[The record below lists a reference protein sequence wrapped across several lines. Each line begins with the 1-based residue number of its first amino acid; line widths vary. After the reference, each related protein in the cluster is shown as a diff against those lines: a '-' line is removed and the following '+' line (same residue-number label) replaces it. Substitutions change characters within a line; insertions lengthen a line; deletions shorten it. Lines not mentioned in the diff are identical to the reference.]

1 MKKFRYLLLLTLAF
15 AIFFPVFQ
23 SCKKGEGDPF
33 FSIYSR
39 KARLCNEWKVSK
51 YIETYEI
58 KDTTITTEIDENKKK
73 IKVEARFID
82 TTIYRYHL
90 LTGELTYKFEKDGS
104 YERYEAFT
112 DDTTFVNNVTVQTGL
127 WYFTGG
133 GKGSSTKEKEL
144 LALQMTQLTFNPM
157 SPTTYTIT
165 YSGDN
170 ELDIY
175 HIYSLKKD
183 EIVLKINRSET
194 TNITDFYKLSAEMT
208 LVPK

>member
-1 MKKFRYLLLLTLAF
+1 MKKFRYFLVLVVSFTMLA
-15 AIFFPVFQ
+15 PVFQ

-51 YIETYEI
+51 YTETYEI
-58 KDTTITTEIDENKKK
+58 KDTTITTEITDKQKK
-73 IKVEARFID
+73 ITVEARFID
-82 TTIYRYHL
+82 TTIYRYYL
-90 LTGELTYKFEKDGS
+90 LIGDLNYKFEKNGT

-112 DDTTFVNNVTVQTGL
+112 DDTTKVNNVTVQTGL

-133 GKGSSTKEKEL
+133 GKGSATKEKEL
-144 LALQMTQLTFNPM
+144 LALQMTQYTFNPM

-170 ELDIY
+170 KLELF
-175 HIYSLKKD
+175 HIYSLKKN

-194 TNITDFYKLSAEMT
+194 TNITDFYKLTAEMT
-208 LVPK
+208 LVPR

>member
-1 MKKFRYLLLLTLAF
+1 MLA
-15 AIFFPVFQ
+15 PVFQ

-51 YIETYEI
+51 YTETYEI
-58 KDTTITTEIDENKKK
+58 KDTTITTEITDKQKK
-73 IKVEARFID
+73 ITVEARFID
-82 TTIYRYHL
+82 TTIYRYYL
-90 LTGELTYKFEKDGS
+90 LIGDLNYKFEKNGT

-112 DDTTFVNNVTVQTGL
+112 DDTTKVNNVTVQTGL

-133 GKGSSTKEKEL
+133 GKGSATKEKEL
-144 LALQMTQLTFNPM
+144 LALQMTQYTFNPM

-170 ELDIY
+170 KLELF
-175 HIYSLKKD
+175 HIYSLKKN

-194 TNITDFYKLSAEMT
+194 TNITDFYKLTAEMT
-208 LVPK
+208 LVPR